1 MIMTIYLVR
10 IVSLQKLLMVITM
23 SPALPATILNA
34 ELQTLVANCDFLK
47 LTSSD
52 KAFPDSRG
60 QGLPILSVNTA
71 KCSALIALQGAHLLS
86 FCTQG
91 ANPLLWVSPNCD
103 FTPGVALRGGIPV
116 CLPWFGPNALDPKK
130 PKHGFARNRDW
141 KLSEAKLLADGR
153 AELIF
158 SFTSGANELFDFNFA
173 AQLIIT
179 LGANIK
185 LDITVSNTDTQTFDC
200 SWVLHSYHPV
210 SSLQD
215 VRVQGLANRTYLD
228 NLENHAAKIQQG
240 DVSFPAEVDRVYPG
254 IENPIIIAGKPTI
267 QITHHNCPSVVVW
280 NPGTTNAAKIADIGE
295 GNEQGYICV
304 ERGAVLAEKWNLMA
318 GESKSAWVEITEITS
333 V

>member
-1 MIMTIYLVR
+1 
-10 IVSLQKLLMVITM
+10 MVITM
-23 SPALPATILNA
+23 SPALSSATLNA
-34 ELQTLVANCDFLK
+34 KLQTLVASCDFLE

-52 KAFPDSRG
+52 KAFPGSRG
-60 QGLPILSVNTA
+60 TGLPILRVTTA
-71 KCSALIALQGAHLLS
+71 KCSAFIALQGAHLLS
-86 FCTQG
+86 FCAQN
-91 ANPLLWVSPNCD
+91 ASPLLWVSPNCN

-141 KLSEAKLLADGR
+141 QLSEAKLLADDS

-158 SFTSGANELFDFNFA
+158 SFASEANELFEFNFA
-173 AQLIIT
+173 AQLTMT
-179 LGANIK
+179 LGTNIK
-185 LDITVSNTDTQTFDC
+185 LDITICNTDTQPFDC

-254 IENPIIIAGKPTI
+254 IENPVIIAGKPTI

-280 NPGTTNAAKIADIGE
+280 NPGTINAAKIADIGE
-295 GNEQGYICV
+295 GNEQAYICA
-304 ERGAVLAEKWNLMA
+304 ERGAVLAEKWNLMM
-318 GESKSAWVEITEITS
+318 GESKSARVEITEIS
-333 V
+333 PI